1 MPIGQRIKQVRKELG
16 ITQVQLAKAAKV
28 NQSTIADL
36 VNNSMV
42 NIDENYPHIDIL
54 MQVHDSLVTQYDAKN
69 AEQSRINIINCMEFD
84 LPYDTPLRIPADLK
98 VSTVSYGDTKKPE
111 KLIVARDY
119 KIIENKQLEKLNG

>member
-1 MPIGQRIKQVRKELG
+1 
-16 ITQVQLAKAAKV
+16 
-28 NQSTIADL
+28 
-36 VNNSMV
+36 MV

-69 AEQSRINIINCMEFD
+69 AEQSRSNIINCMEFD
-84 LPYDTPLRIPADLK
+84 LPYDPPLRIPADLK
-98 VSTVSYGDTKKPE
+98 VSTVSYGDTEKPE